1 MRNEESKREE
11 RLDEVES
18 SLRIHDSFGGVDN
31 RMRGSP
37 DKENLVVEVRYE
49 IHVRGETRPG
59 RGWFMSRRD
68 ANINNKPSQEQ
79 NEAATANED

>member
-18 SLRIHDSFGGVDN
+18 SLRIHDSFGGVDS

-37 DKENLVVEVRYE
+37 GQGD
-49 IHVRGETRPG
+49 PG
-59 RGWFMSRRD
+59 C
-68 ANINNKPSQEQ
+68 
-79 NEAATANED
+79 